1 MKNLINRENLINGV
15 KLAAVAAIFQAVIAT
30 TPETAIAQND
40 SIVETPRVEAS
51 V

>member
-1 MKNLINRENLINGV
+1 MKKLINRENLINGA

-30 TPETAIAQND
+30 TPATTIAQND
-40 SIVETPRVEAS
+40 TVVETVEVTAN